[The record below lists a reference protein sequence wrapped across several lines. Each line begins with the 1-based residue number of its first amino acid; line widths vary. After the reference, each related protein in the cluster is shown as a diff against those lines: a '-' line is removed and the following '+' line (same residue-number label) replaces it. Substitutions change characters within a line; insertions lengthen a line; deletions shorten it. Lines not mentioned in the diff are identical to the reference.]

1 MLKWQVFSTGTFFLA
16 ATGLLDGKS
25 CSTHWGAANDFRQL
39 FPKIN
44 LQTDKLI
51 SVERN
56 IYSNGGSYSFLN
68 LILFLIEKY
77 FDRETAIYCS
87 KMFQIE
93 IDRVLQSPFVIFST
107 QKNHGDDMVCQAQ
120 TFIEEHMNE
129 RISFEELASKL
140 KSNRRNFDRRF
151 TKATGNTPAEYL
163 QRVKIEVAKG
173 FWKKAGKAF
182 LKLWTK

>member
-1 MLKWQVFSTGTFFLA
+1 MSIYYNKVLQCNHELIEWIQDQYKMGAEVAVFVPADFARGYRPFRWKILFNSLG
-16 ATGLLDGKS
+16 
-25 CSTHWGAANDFRQL
+25 CSNDFRQL

-93 IDRVLQSPFVIFST
+93 IERVLQSPFVIFRT

-120 TFIEEHMNE
+120 TFI
-129 RISFEELASKL
+129 K
-140 KSNRRNFDRRF
+140 
-151 TKATGNTPAEYL
+151 NT
-163 QRVKIEVAKG
+163 
-173 FWKKAGKAF
+173 
-182 LKLWTK
+182 